1 MSEDLSFNADDNI
14 NVDVVDDRPEGD
26 RVPVRAS
33 SEEMDLD
40 AEIEGVDNRV
50 KKRINRLK
58 YEYHEERRAKDSADR
73 MRNEAVAHLQR
84 MHGENSQLRNLL
96 QRGEGVLLEEMRA
109 RSEGDAEKAKAAYKQ
124 AYEEGDSDAIAEAQQ
139 KMVQATHD
147 VQMASSMAPGSISNN
162 VPRTPPPN
170 FMRQNPQAQQR
181 QNQAPSPDPQAV
193 EWMGR
198 NPWFGKDEEMTSFAY
213 GVHEKLVL
221 KDGLNPKSDEY
232 YARIDERVREV
243 FPEKFGGN
251 ESRGETAVTH
261 RTNTV
266 VAPASRSTGSRPRTV
281 QLTATQVALAK
292 RLGITP
298 QQYGA
303 QLLKEQK

>member
-1 MSEDLSFNADDNI
+1 MSGDLSFSSEDDI

-26 RVPVRAS
+26 RVSPRADS
-33 SEEMDLD
+33 DQMDLD
-40 AEIEGVDNRV
+40 EEIEGVDNRV

-58 YEYHEERRAKDSADR
+58 YEYHEERRAKDAADR

-84 MHGENSQLRNLL
+84 MQGENVQLRNLL

-109 RSEGDAEKAKAAYKQ
+109 RSEGEAQKAKAAYKQ
-124 AYEEGDSDAIAEAQQ
+124 AYEEGDSDALADAQE

-147 VQMASSMAPGSISNN
+147 VQMASSMSPGSISNN
-162 VPRTPPPN
+162 VPRTPAPS
-170 FMRQNPQAQQR
+170 FMQQNPQA
-181 QNQAPSPDPQAV
+181 NQGAQVPNPDPQAV

-221 KDGLNPKSDEY
+221 KDGVNPRSDEY
-232 YARIDERVREV
+232 YARIDERIREV
-243 FPEKFGGN
+243 FPEKFGGE
-251 ESRGETAVTH
+251 ESRGETAVTP

-303 QLLKEQK
+303 QLLKERNK